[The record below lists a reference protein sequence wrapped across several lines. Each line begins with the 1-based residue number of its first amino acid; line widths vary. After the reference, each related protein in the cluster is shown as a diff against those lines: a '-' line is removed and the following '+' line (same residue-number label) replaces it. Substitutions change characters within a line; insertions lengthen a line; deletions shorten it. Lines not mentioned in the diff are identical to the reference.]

1 MQATDVIIIGG
12 GPAGISAALTLRARG
27 KSVTIVTR
35 PAAQSPLAKAE
46 QVDNYPGMPSV
57 TGEELL
63 KAMTEQARSLGVAFV
78 YEKALAAMPSGESV
92 FVSAGQEVLQ
102 ASALILATGISR
114 GKALPGEAELLGA
127 GVSYC
132 ATCDGMLYRGKTV
145 AVLGFAEEAAH
156 EAEFLRG
163 IGCEVLF
170 FDAKESRS
178 AVITGSG
185 RVEAVEIDGQKYPC
199 FGIFVLRDT
208 VAPAA
213 LLPGLA
219 LRGNH
224 IEVQHGY
231 VTNIPGVFAVGDCIG
246 APYQIAKAVG
256 EGNVAALEAVAYLD
270 NLQKA

>member
-1 MQATDVIIIGG
+1 MQDVIIIGG

-27 KSVTIVTR
+27 KSVTIITR
-35 PAAQSPLAKAE
+35 QADTSPLAKAE
-46 QVDNYPGMPSV
+46 RVDNYPGMPAV
-57 TGEELL
+57 TGAEMLEL
-63 KAMTEQARSLGVAFV
+63 MTQQAIGLGVQFV
-78 YEKALAAMPSGESV
+78 FEKALTAMPMGESI
-92 FVSAGQEVLQ
+92 FVSAGQEVLEGK
-102 ASALILATGISR
+102 ALILATGVSR
-114 GKALPGEAELLGA
+114 GRALPGEAELLGA

-145 AVLGFAEEAAH
+145 AVLGFAQEAAH

-170 FDAKESRS
+170 FDAKESRG

-185 RVEAVEIDGQKYPC
+185 RVEAIEVSGEKIPC
-199 FGIFVLRDT
+199 AGVFVLRDT

-213 LLPGLA
+213 LLPGLE
-219 LRGNH
+219 LNGNH

-231 VTNIPGVFAVGDCIG
+231 MTNIPGVYAVGDCIG

-256 EGNVAALEAVAYLD
+256 EGNVAALNAAAYLD
-270 NLQKA
+270 KLQK